1 LGGGGGGGG
10 GGAGG
15 GAGGRPASSSRRR
28 SGEGVPSPSPKIA
41 AARSVPPRPVHPGA
55 RAGVGRRAAAA
66 APPPRAEEG
75 TENTKKRTFPCFGG
89 SRDGC
94 LWVKRCVSTER
105 GGGALAREKR
115 VTKRIR
121 AGRGWGGGGG
131 MGGGVR
137 FAPLPAQRKNKR
149 GSWLG
154 ELAKNLRSGPGVA
167 GYVGRTRHS

>member
-1 LGGGGGGGG
+1 MGVRLGGGGGGGG

-15 GAGGRPASSSRRR
+15 GAGGVLPARPGGGPAKGFPPPPQRSQPPGQSRPGRFTRARGQAS
-28 SGEGVPSPSPKIA
+28 VA
-41 AARSVPPRPVHPGA
+41 VPP
-55 RAGVGRRAAAA
+55 AA

-121 AGRGWGGGGG
+121 AGRGWGGWGWDGGG
-131 MGGGVR
+131 GSGL
-137 FAPLPAQRKNKR
+137 LPYQRSERTK
-149 GSWLG
+149 GAAGWVSWL
-154 ELAKNLRSGPGVA
+154 KTCDR
-167 GYVGRTRHS
+167 GREWLGT